1 MLDGLAEKWIIK
13 KDGLGKTE
21 MVKKN
26 QWKRISVSFVLIVGL
41 SVLCGC
47 FFNKEANSN
56 VDNAAKY
63 EENADNSMEE
73 LENTERNSAGENV
86 IETETDEPSYDG
98 PEISIIMVGDM
109 LMHTP
114 VEESAKQEDGTYS
127 YDAIFENTMSEIQA
141 ADLAIVNQEVIIAGE
156 SMGVSGYP
164 AFNAPFELGHDL
176 IEAGFDVICHGTNHA
191 LDQGKKGLKSCLNF
205 WEQNYPEIAV
215 LGIHGSQEDQN
226 EIYVYEQD
234 GMKIAVLNFT
244 YGTNGIVLPSD
255 MPYAVDML
263 EEEKVAA
270 ALAKA
275 EELADFTVVCP
286 HWGNEYELGISDSQE
301 KWTDIFFENGV
312 DLVIGTHPHVI
323 EPIEM
328 IVDEETGRSML
339 VYYSI
344 GNFVN
349 WTSSSGDGIANRMV
363 GGMAQITIGVDEM
376 GEAFIMGYGVEPVV
390 CHLSEGIN
398 GVTTYFLKDYTTVLA
413 GQNEIIKQDANFS
426 YKYCVEL
433 CDKVWGELWRNE

>member
-1 MLDGLAEKWIIK
+1 MSI
-13 KDGLGKTE
+13 LGT
-21 MVKKN
+21 V
-26 QWKRISVSFVLIVGL
+26 FFA
-41 SVLCGC
+41 GC
-47 FFNKEANSN
+47 DFNNTNETI
-56 VDNAAKY
+56 VDNVA
-63 EENADNSMEE
+63 
-73 LENTERNSAGENV
+73 ENTENGDNISGTESEDAHGEEV
-86 IETETDEPSYDG
+86 GTETVSDTELDASEQAEPAYEG

-127 YDAIFENTMSEIQA
+127 YDAIFANTLQEIQA

-156 SMGVSGYP
+156 NYGVSGYP

-205 WEQNYPEIAV
+205 WEENYPEVPV
-215 LGIHGSQEDQN
+215 LGIHGSQEDQD

-234 GMKIAVLNFT
+234 GVKIAVLNFT
-244 YGTNGIVLPSD
+244 YGTNGIALPSD

-263 EEEKVAA
+263 EEEKVVA

-286 HWGNEYELGISDSQE
+286 HWGNEYELGVVNSQE

-328 IVDEETGRSML
+328 IVDETAGRSML

-349 WTSSSGDGIANRMV
+349 WTSSSGEGIANRMV
-363 GGMAQITIGVDEM
+363 GGMAQITIGMDEA
-376 GEAFIMGYGVEPVV
+376 GEAFIMDYGVEPVV
-390 CHLSEGIN
+390 CHLAEGTN
-398 GVTTYFLKDYTTVLA
+398 GVTTYFLDDYSAVMA
-413 GQNEIIKQDANFS
+413 SENEIINQDANFS
-426 YKYCVEL
+426 YEYCVEL
-433 CDKVWGELWRNE
+433 CDKVWGDLWRE

>member
-1 MLDGLAEKWIIK
+1 MAITAGTLTGCLFDINIS
-13 KDGLGKTE
+13 KD
-21 MVKKN
+21 
-26 QWKRISVSFVLIVGL
+26 
-41 SVLCGC
+41 
-47 FFNKEANSN
+47 
-56 VDNAAKY
+56 VDNSAENNDIGDNIIDTEIDTEVAS
-63 EENADNSMEE
+63 EENEV
-73 LENTERNSAGENV
+73 TEPVYA
-86 IETETDEPSYDG
+86 G

-127 YDAIFENTMSEIQA
+127 YDAIFANTVSAIQA
-141 ADLAIVNQEVIIAGE
+141 ADLAIVNEEVIIAGE
-156 SMGVSGYP
+156 NYGVSGYP

-191 LDQGKKGLKSCLNF
+191 LDQGKKGLKSCLSF
-205 WEQNYPEIAV
+205 WEENYPDVPV
-215 LGIHGSQEDQN
+215 LGIHGSQEDQD

-234 GMKIAVLNFT
+234 GVKIAVLNFT
-244 YGTNGIVLPSD
+244 YGTNGIPLPSD

-263 EEEKVAA
+263 EEEKVVA

-286 HWGNEYELGISDSQE
+286 HWGNEYELGVVNSQK

-328 IVDEETGRSML
+328 IVDEETGQSML

-363 GGMAQITIGVDEM
+363 GGMAQVTIRLNEQ
-376 GEAFIMGYGVEPVV
+376 GEPFIMEYGVEPVV
-390 CHLSEGIN
+390 CHLNEGTN
-398 GVTTYFLKDYTTVLA
+398 GVSVYFLDDYSAELA
-413 GQNEIIKQDANFS
+413 SRNEIINQDANFS
-426 YKYCVEL
+426 YEYCVEL
-433 CDKVWGELWRNE
+433 CDKVWGDLWRSDEF

>member
-1 MLDGLAEKWIIK
+1 MKNKSFKIIAAGLVLVLAMNSMA
-13 KDGLGKTE
+13 GC
-21 MVKKN
+21 
-26 QWKRISVSFVLIVGL
+26 SFNNADATL
-41 SVLCGC
+41 
-47 FFNKEANSN
+47 
-56 VDNAAKY
+56 VDNVA
-63 EENADNSMEE
+63 
-73 LENTERNSAGENV
+73 ENTENGDNLAVTES
-86 IETETDEPSYDG
+86 IETESTETEVTEPVEPVYAG

-114 VEESAKQEDGTYS
+114 VEESSLQEDGTYS
-127 YDAIFENTMSEIQA
+127 YEAIFANTVSEIQA

-191 LDQGKKGLKSCLNF
+191 LDQGKKGLKNCLSF
-205 WEQNYPEIAV
+205 WEENYPEVPV
-215 LGIHGSQEDQN
+215 LGIHGSQEDQD

-234 GMKIAVLNFT
+234 GVKIAVLNFT
-244 YGTNGIVLPSD
+244 YGTNGIALPSD

-263 EEEKVAA
+263 EEEKVVA

-286 HWGNEYELGISDSQE
+286 HWGNEYELGVVSSQE

-328 IVDEETGRSML
+328 IVDETTGQSML

-349 WTSSSGDGIANRMV
+349 WTSSSGEGIANRMV
-363 GGMAQITIGVDEM
+363 GGMAQVSIGMDEA
-376 GEAFIMGYGVEPVV
+376 GEAFIMDYGVEPVV
-390 CHLSEGIN
+390 CHLTEGTN
-398 GVTTYFLKDYTTVLA
+398 GVTTYFLEDYTTVMA
-413 GQNEIIKQDANFS
+413 SENEIINQDANFS
-426 YKYCVEL
+426 YEYCVEL
-433 CDKVWGELWRNE
+433 CDKVWGDLWRE

>member
-1 MLDGLAEKWIIK
+1 MAITAGTLTGCLFDINIS
-13 KDGLGKTE
+13 KD
-21 MVKKN
+21 
-26 QWKRISVSFVLIVGL
+26 
-41 SVLCGC
+41 
-47 FFNKEANSN
+47 
-56 VDNAAKY
+56 VDNSA
-63 EENADNSMEE
+63 ENNDIGDNIID
-73 LENTERNSAGENV
+73 TEIDTEVASE
-86 IETETDEPSYDG
+86 ETEVTEPVYAG

-127 YDAIFENTMSEIQA
+127 YDAIFANTVSAIQA

-156 SMGVSGYP
+156 NYGVSGYP

-191 LDQGKKGLKSCLNF
+191 LDQGKKGLKSCLSF
-205 WEQNYPEIAV
+205 WEENYPDVPV
-215 LGIHGSQEDQN
+215 LGIHGSQEDQD

-234 GMKIAVLNFT
+234 GVKIAVLNFT
-244 YGTNGIVLPSD
+244 YGTNGIPLPSD

-263 EEEKVAA
+263 EEEKVVA

-286 HWGNEYELGISDSQE
+286 HWGNEYELGVVNSQK

-328 IVDEETGRSML
+328 IVDEETGQSML

-363 GGMAQITIGVDEM
+363 GGMAQVTIRLNEQ
-376 GEAFIMGYGVEPVV
+376 GEPFIMEYGVEPVV
-390 CHLSEGIN
+390 CHLNEGTN
-398 GVTTYFLKDYTTVLA
+398 GVSVYFLDDYSAELA
-413 GQNEIIKQDANFS
+413 SRNEIINQDANFS
-426 YKYCVEL
+426 YEYCVEL
-433 CDKVWGELWRNE
+433 CDKVWGDLWRSDEF